1 MGRSG
6 YDISGSYEGGGSS
19 NPNKQLTQQKK
30 PTSDDP
36 TMPKESKP
44 SKKTGKAPAKPSPP
58 PRSSPGPSS
67 SAGGSGRASQ
77 PQPPAKDKGD
87 SRFIQYNSFG
97 SQVNV
102 GRFISKNQPPP
113 LLPPPGAIGKAA
125 KGKEKK
131 SHRFSPFARPPNPKE
146 PTFSVAPPPPPP
158 PPALPPMSLLPS
170 TSKAG
175 DLWESAKKLSIS
187 GGPSAP
193 PQPPRGA
200 ARAPPPP
207 KPVEALS
214 SVPRHL
220 GGSIP
225 AAQAVQQY
233 LAQQPSHRAV
243 QSQQQ
248 QRGREPPTSVPRNR
262 WAFRSRPED
271 QQPLQ
276 PSSSCV
282 AVPVPAASDLG
293 PQGPGTHHV
302 VRVRDEAAGTAAS
315 QMPIHSFDWVC
326 CFCHRNNNE
335 MQHPLQCTNP
345 ACLHVRVRDNR
356 PPPERGTRTTST
368 MTYRHQARTPGVEV
382 CPDCT
387 DVAYTFVVGRREA
400 VPVPNLLGAPR

>member
-6 YDISGSYEGGGSS
+6 YDISGFYEGGGSS

-146 PTFSVAPPPPPP
+146 TTFSVASPPPPP
-158 PPALPPMSLLPS
+158 PPALPPMSFLPS

-175 DLWESAKKLSIS
+175 DLWESAKKLSI
-187 GGPSAP
+187 
-193 PQPPRGA
+193 R
-200 ARAPPPP
+200 
-207 KPVEALS
+207 
-214 SVPRHL
+214 
-220 GGSIP
+220 
-225 AAQAVQQY
+225 
-233 LAQQPSHRAV
+233 RAV
-243 QSQQQ
+243 
-248 QRGREPPTSVPRNR
+248 RTATTTTR
-262 WAFRSRPED
+262 
-271 QQPLQ
+271 
-276 PSSSCV
+276 SSSR
-282 AVPVPAASDLG
+282 
-293 PQGPGTHHV
+293 TT
-302 VRVRDEAAGTAAS
+302 TAETSGSTFLRTSPSWGLDSSRTGSATIPS
-315 QMPIHSFDWVC
+315 TTTIPSCSPI
-326 CFCHRNNNE
+326 
-335 MQHPLQCTNP
+335 TTTT
-345 ACLHVRVRDNR
+345 
-356 PPPERGTRTTST
+356 TRTGA
-368 MTYRHQARTPGVEV
+368 TYL
-382 CPDCT
+382 CPT
-387 DVAYTFVVGRREA
+387 
-400 VPVPNLLGAPR
+400 